1 MPPKA
6 KPPAPSKKA
15 DQKKKEKIIEDKT
28 FGLKNKKG
36 AKNQKFIQQV
46 QTQVKFGNQSAKKLE
61 DQKKAAET
69 KKEEKKKEQQEL
81 NTLFKPVTNVQK
93 VDKGVDPKS
102 VLCAF
107 FKQGQCGKG
116 DKCKFSHN
124 LDIEKKSE
132 KKDIYTDMR
141 DLNDSESGEED
152 EDVHRVEERRR
163 LKTRGICKHFLE
175 ALEKNKYGWF
185 WECPNGG
192 DKCTFRHALPQGY
205 VLNRDK
211 AKEEKKEEISIEELV
226 ETERANLP
234 FNLTKITLE
243 TFLAWKKRRVQDK
256 KDAALKAEAHKKA
269 EYKAGRNV
277 GLSGRDMFTFR
288 PEMAADDDM
297 EEGESAV
304 DHRVYSDDEE
314 DGEGGINGEIKEK
327 ASNIRELTLEEL
339 SLAAREADGTGT
351 AALAQRHFNH
361 VIVQDE
367 TGAGIAGGGAE
378 EEVPVDES
386 LFAEDDED
394 LDDLEEAVDELNI
407 SE

>member
-6 KPPAPSKKA
+6 KPQAASKKTVE
-15 DQKKKEKIIEDKT
+15 KKKEKIIEDKT

-36 AKNQKFIQQV
+36 AKNQKYIQQV
-46 QTQVKFGNQSAKKLE
+46 QTQVKYGNQSAKKLE
-61 DQKKAAET
+61 DQKKAEVT

-116 DKCKFSHN
+116 EKCKFSHN
-124 LDIEKKSE
+124 LDIEKKAE

-141 DLNDSESGEED
+141 DLDDSESGEEG
-152 EDVHRVEERRR
+152 EDSHRVEERRR

-175 ALEKNKYGWF
+175 AVEKNKYGWF

-192 DKCTFRHALPQGY
+192 DKCQFRHALPEGY

-211 AKEEKKEEISIEELV
+211 QKEEKKDEISIEELV
-226 ETERANLP
+226 EIERANLP
-234 FNLTKITLE
+234 FTLTKINLE
-243 TFLAWKKRRVQDK
+243 SFLEWKKRRVQGK
-256 KDAALKAEAHKKA
+256 KAAALQAEAHKKA
-269 EYKAGRNV
+269 EMKAGRSI

-288 PEMAADDDM
+288 PEMAAEDQM
-297 EEGESAV
+297 EDGESAL
-304 DHRVYSDDEE
+304 DTAHYSEE
-314 DGEGGINGEIKEK
+314 DDVDEDGTIVPKVK
-327 ASNIRELTLEEL
+327 YSNVRELTLEDLAL
-339 SLAAREADGTGT
+339 SARESDGTGT
-351 AALAQRHFNH
+351 AAPAQRHNNH
-361 VIVQDE
+361 VHVEDE
-367 TGAGIAGGGAE
+367 TGAGIAGGGVE
-378 EEVPVDES
+378 DEVPVDES

-394 LDDLEEAVDELNI
+394 LDELEENVDDLTI